1 MPRKKSTRFAQLLRR
16 AIRGLVG
23 SRDRHSRDH
32 HSKRH
37 LRFEPLETRSLL
49 AGDLA
54 GITGIVSIGGTPVVG
69 ASVQLFLDD
78 GDSVFEPGA
87 GDSQV
92 GAAEV
97 TNAAGRYTFDRLAAG
112 NYWVRQP
119 AQTVGAIDLG
129 LAVSSLINISS
140 AESDGILDETLDPFD
155 DSPAQSVQAAD
166 VIGTIAASAVDNP
179 NVVGDERDL
188 IVELTDGA
196 AGEFVQLDS
205 QQNRLLITST
215 TNAQGEFTV
224 VYDGN
229 DDDGDTL
236 NATGLGGIDLTDA
249 GVNTA
254 IKVRIRADQTG
265 ANLRLRLF
273 TDATH
278 FSDSQPLNFAI
289 PGTNVDTDAIFYFE
303 DFVAGTGAAGAA
315 SAASVGAMQM
325 VVETTTDATN
335 GRVTLLGV
343 FRPTLENQDFEN
355 EADLSLIKTV
365 TDDTPNVGDNIT
377 FTLTLANAGGA
388 GATNVLVRD
397 LLPVGLTFVS
407 AAPSQGTTYDEQTG
421 DWSVGTVAVGV
432 NATLSITATVATP
445 GVKINEAELLTA
457 DQEDPDSTP
466 GNDAPAEDDQ
476 DSVTITPLS
485 SDLSLTKDVND
496 ATPTAGQQVVFTVT
510 LNNAGPDAA
519 TGVVVRDLLPPG
531 MTFVSFTASQGS
543 YVSGTG
549 LWSVGAV
556 NSGGN
561 ATLDITATTT
571 TSGVKTNTAEIID
584 ADQNDPDSTPNNNQA
599 AEDDQ
604 DSVTVT
610 PEVADL
616 SLTKDVDDATPT
628 VGQDVVF
635 TLTVT
640 NGGPSAATGVVI
652 EDLLPAGLTFVSATP
667 SQGSYVS
674 GTGIWTVGSINS
686 AANAT
691 LTITATN
698 STGAVKIN
706 TTEVT
711 DVDQFDS
718 DSTPDNNVGTE
729 DDQDSVTITP
739 DVIDLAVTKTVDDD
753 TPNLNQQ
760 VVFMV
765 TVTNTGTIGATGVV
779 VEDLLPAGLTFV
791 SANASQGS
799 YVNGTGVWT
808 VGAIGISGNATLAI
822 TATATGTG
830 TITNTAE
837 VTDADQADR
846 DSTPDNQNAGED
858 DQASEQVSVNQV
870 DLSLTKTVNDNT
882 PTRNQNITFTI
893 TVSNAGPA
901 NATGVVVE
909 DLLPAGLTFVS
920 SNPSQGTY
928 VSATGVWTVGTI
940 NSTASAT
947 LEIVATATS
956 SGVKVNTAEVVDV
969 DQADS
974 DSTPDNGVG
983 TEDDQASATVT
994 PDTADLSLTKT
1005 VTDNTPNRN
1014 QSITFTITLTNG
1026 GPVGAT
1032 GVTVTDLLPAGL
1044 TFVSATPSVGSYSNT
1059 TGVWTVGNL
1068 ANGANAT
1075 LAIVATVNTIGAKT
1089 NTAEVTA
1096 SNQFDA
1102 DSTPGNNV
1110 GTEDDQASAT
1120 VTPTIADLSLI
1131 KTVNL
1136 PNQQV
1141 GQNVVFTL
1149 TLANAGPDQA
1159 TGVTVS
1165 DLLPAGLTF
1174 VSSTPSQGTYSATTG
1189 VWTVGTINS
1198 GANATLAITATVNG
1212 LGTLANTAQ
1221 IMASEQF
1228 DSDSTP
1234 GNSQATEDD
1243 QSSISVTPPARFS
1256 KRLFLARPLP

>member
-1 MPRKKSTRFAQLLRR
+1 M
-16 AIRGLVG
+16 
-23 SRDRHSRDH
+23 
-32 HSKRH
+32 
-37 LRFEPLETRSLL
+37 L

-54 GITGIVSIGGTPVVG
+54 GITGIVSLGGTPVVG
-69 ASVQLFLDD
+69 ATVQLFEDD
-78 GDSVFEPGA
+78 GDAVFEPGA
-87 GDSQV
+87 GDAQV
-92 GAAEV
+92 GTAQL
-97 TNAAGRYTFDRLAAG
+97 TDAAGRYLFDHLDAG

-119 AQTVGAIDLG
+119 AQTVGATDLG

-140 AESDGILDETLDPFD
+140 GESDGILDDTLDPFD

-179 NVVGDERDL
+179 NVVGLERDL
-188 IVELTDGA
+188 IALLTDGA

-224 VYDGN
+224 VYDG
-229 DDDGDTL
+229 DDNDGDTL
-236 NATGLGGIDLTDA
+236 SATGLGGLDLTDA

-254 IKVRIRADQTG
+254 IKVRIRADQAG

-303 DFVAGTGAAGAA
+303 DFVAGAGAAGAA
-315 SAASVGAMQM
+315 SAANVGALQM

-343 FRPTLENQDFEN
+343 FRPTLETQDFEN
-355 EADLSLIKTV
+355 EADLSLTKIV
-365 TDDTPNVGDNIT
+365 SDDTPNVGENIT

-397 LLPVGLTFVS
+397 LLPIGLTFVS
-407 AAPSQGTTYDEQTG
+407 STPSQGTYDQQTG
-421 DWSVGTVAVGV
+421 DWDVGTVAASA
-432 NATLSITATVATP
+432 NATLTIVATVATP
-445 GVKINEAELLTA
+445 GAKINEAELIAA
-457 DQEDPDSTP
+457 DQDDPDSTP
-466 GNDAPAEDDQ
+466 GNDVPAEDDQ
-476 DSVTITPLS
+476 DSVTVTPLS
-485 SDLSLTKDVND
+485 SDLSVTKTVDD
-496 ATPTAGQQVVFTVT
+496 DTPISGQNIVFTVT
-510 LNNAGPDAA
+510 VNNAGPDAA
-519 TGVVVRDLLPPG
+519 TGVVVRDLLPAG
-531 MTFVSFTASQGS
+531 LTFVSATPNQGT
-543 YVSGTG
+543 YTSGTG
-549 LWSVGAV
+549 LWNVGTV
-556 NSGGN
+556 NNGGS
-561 ATLDITATTT
+561 ATLNITATVA
-571 TSGVKTNTAEIID
+571 TSSVKTNTAEVFD

-604 DSVTVT
+604 DSLTVT
-610 PEVADL
+610 PQIADL
-616 SLTKDVDDATPT
+616 SLVKTADDETPT
-628 VGQDVVF
+628 VGQNVVF

-640 NGGPSAATGVVI
+640 NGGPDAATNVVV
-652 EDLLPAGLTFVSATP
+652 EDLLPAGMTFVSATP

-674 GTGIWTVGSINS
+674 GTGIWTVGTINS

-691 LTITATN
+691 LQITATN
-698 STGAVKIN
+698 ATGAVKTN
-706 TTEVT
+706 TAEVT

-729 DDQDSVTITP
+729 DDQDSLAITP
-739 DVIDLAVTKTVDDD
+739 DVIDLAVTKTVDDN

-760 VVFMV
+760 VVFTV

-808 VGAIGISGNATLAI
+808 VGAIGIGGNATLAI
-822 TATATGTG
+822 TSTATGTG
-830 TITNTAE
+830 NITNTAE

-846 DSTPDNQNAGED
+846 DSTPDNQIASED
-858 DQASEQVSVNQV
+858 DQASAQVTVNQV
-870 DLSLTKTVNDNT
+870 DLSVTKTVDDNT

-893 TVSNAGPA
+893 TVSNSGPA
-901 NATGVVVE
+901 NSTGVVVE

-920 SNPSQGTY
+920 SNPSQGSY
-928 VSATGVWTVGTI
+928 VSGTGLWTVGTI
-940 NSTASAT
+940 NSGANAT
-947 LEIVATATS
+947 LSIVATAATI
-956 SGVKVNTAEVVDV
+956 GAKVNTAEVIDV

-983 TEDDQASATVT
+983 TEDDQASVTVT
-994 PDTADLSLTKT
+994 PDVADLSLTKT
-1005 VTDNTPNRN
+1005 VNDNTPNRN
-1014 QSITFTITLTNG
+1014 QNITFTITLANG

-1044 TFVSATPSVGSYSNT
+1044 TFVSATPSVGSYSNS

-1068 ANGANAT
+1068 ASAANAT
-1075 LAIVATVNTIGAKT
+1075 LSIVATVNAIGAKT

-1096 SNQFDA
+1096 SNQFDS

-1110 GTEDDQASAT
+1110 PAEDDQASVT
-1120 VTPTIADLSLI
+1120 VTPTIADLSLV

-1159 TGVTVS
+1159 TGVTAT

-1189 VWTVGTINS
+1189 VWTVGTIDS
-1198 GANATLAITATVNG
+1198 GANATLQITATVNG
-1212 LGTLANTAQ
+1212 VGALANTAQ
-1221 IMASEQF
+1221 LTAADQF

-1256 KRLFLARPLP
+1256 KRMFLARPLP

>member
-1 MPRKKSTRFAQLLRR
+1 MSRKKSHGFAHLLRR
-16 AIRGLVG
+16 AIRGLIG
-23 SRDRHSRDH
+23 KDRREAADH
-32 HSKRH
+32 HAKRR
-37 LRFEPLETRSLL
+37 LRFEPLECRAVLH
-49 AGDLA
+49 GDLA
-54 GITGIVSIGGTPVVG
+54 GITGIVSLGGTPVVG

-78 GDSVFEPGA
+78 GDAVFEPGA
-87 GDSQV
+87 GDTQV
-92 GAAEV
+92 GTAQL
-97 TNAAGRYTFDRLAAG
+97 TDAAGRYLFDRIG
-112 NYWVRQP
+112 DGDYWVRQP

-129 LAVSSLINISS
+129 LAVSSLINISHTDS
-140 AESDGILDETLDPFD
+140 EGILDETLDPFD

-224 VYDGN
+224 VYDGD

-236 NATGLGGIDLTDA
+236 NATGLGGLDLTDA

-254 IKVRIRADQTG
+254 IKVRIRADQVG

-303 DFVAGTGAAGAA
+303 DFVAGAGAAGAA
-315 SAASVGAMQM
+315 SAANVGAMQM

-343 FRPTLENQDFEN
+343 FRPTLETQDFAN
-355 EADLSLIKTV
+355 EADLSLTKIV

-377 FTLTLANAGGA
+377 FTLTVANAGGA
-388 GATNVLVRD
+388 GATNVVVHD

-407 AAPSQGTTYDEQTG
+407 ATPNQGTYDQQTG
-421 DWSVGTVAVGV
+421 DWNVGTVAVGV
-432 NATLSITATVATP
+432 NATLAITVTVATP
-445 GVKINEAELLTA
+445 GAKINEAELIAA
-457 DQEDPDSTP
+457 DQDDPDSTP
-466 GNDAPAEDDQ
+466 GNDVPAEDDQ
-476 DSVTITPLS
+476 DSITVTPQS

-496 ATPTAGQQVVFTVT
+496 STPTAGQQIVFTVT
-510 LNNAGPDAA
+510 LSNAGPDAA
-519 TGVVVRDLLPPG
+519 TGIVVRDLLPTG
-531 MTFVSFTASQGS
+531 LTFVSATPNQGTYTS
-543 YVSGTG
+543 STG
-549 LWSVGAV
+549 LWNVGTV
-556 NSGGN
+556 NSAGS
-561 ATLDITATTT
+561 ATLNITATVATI
-571 TSGVKTNTAEIID
+571 GAKTNTAEVID
-584 ADQNDPDSTPNNNQA
+584 VDQNDPNSTPNNNQA

-604 DSVTVT
+604 DSVIVT

-635 TLTVT
+635 TLTVA
-640 NGGPSAATGVVI
+640 NGGPDAATNVVAR
-652 EDLLPAGLTFVSATP
+652 DLLPAGLTFVSATP

-674 GTGIWTVGSINS
+674 GTGIWTVGTINS
-686 AANAT
+686 TANAT

-698 STGAVKIN
+698 STGAVKTN
-706 TTEVT
+706 TAEVT

-729 DDQDSVTITP
+729 DDQDSVVITP
-739 DVIDLAVTKTVDDD
+739 DVIDLAVTKTADDD

-760 VVFMV
+760 VVFTI

-791 SANASQGS
+791 SATASQGS

-808 VGAIGISGNATLAI
+808 VGAIGVSGNATLDI

-870 DLSLTKTVNDNT
+870 DLSLTKIVNDNT
-882 PTRNQNITFTI
+882 PTRNQQITFTI

-920 SNPSQGTY
+920 SNPSQGSY
-928 VSATGVWTVGTI
+928 VSGTGIWTVGTI
-940 NSTASAT
+940 NSGANAT
-947 LEIVATATS
+947 LDIVVTAAS
-956 SGVKVNTAEVVDV
+956 SGAKVNTAEVVDV

-994 PDTADLSLTKT
+994 PDTADLSLLKT

-1014 QSITFTITLTNG
+1014 QSITFTLTLTNG

-1044 TFVSATPSVGSYSNT
+1044 TFVSATPSVGSYSNS
-1059 TGVWTVGNL
+1059 TGVWTVGSL

-1075 LAIVATVNTIGAKT
+1075 LAIVATVNSIGAKT

-1096 SNQFDA
+1096 SDQFDA
-1102 DSTPGNNV
+1102 DSTPGNNI

-1136 PNQQV
+1136 PNQPV

-1189 VWTVGTINS
+1189 VWTVGAINS

-1212 LGTLANTAQ
+1212 LGALANTAQ
-1221 IMASEQF
+1221 VTASEQF

-1234 GNSQATEDD
+1234 GNNQATEDD
-1243 QSSISVTPPARFS
+1243 QSTSTVTPPARFS
-1256 KRLFLARPLP
+1256 KRMFLARPLP